1 MITASKNIS
10 VRTKVNKFYDA
21 ITVKLESIEDNFLH
35 DANLADESTDAHYDV
50 FCIARIKRIT
60 KFYDQ
65 TISLIRVIHSTF

>member
-10 VRTKVNKFYDA
+10 VQTKVNKFYDA
-21 ITVKLESIEDNFLH
+21 IESIEDNFLH